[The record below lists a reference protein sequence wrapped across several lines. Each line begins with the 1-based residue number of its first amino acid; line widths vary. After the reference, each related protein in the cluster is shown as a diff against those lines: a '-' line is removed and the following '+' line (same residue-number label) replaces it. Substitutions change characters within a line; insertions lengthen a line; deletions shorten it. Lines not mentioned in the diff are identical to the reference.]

1 MRSASAAL
9 FCYWDR
15 VCSHVIPHLFSPF
28 ETKKCV
34 YCVPG
39 IVLGAETSAEQSD
52 ENPCPHEFYILVG
65 GGETICKINTLHTE
79 LERDQCY
86 GEKQSSDGGGSKC

>member
-1 MRSASAAL
+1 ML
-9 FCYWDR
+9 
-15 VCSHVIPHLFSPF
+15 LFSATGTESVPMLYLICSVHLK
-28 ETKKCV
+28 KKCV
-34 YCVPG
+34 YYVPG

-52 ENPCPHEFYILVG
+52 KNPCPHEFYILVG
-65 GGETICKINTLHTE
+65 GGETLCKINTLHTE